1 MTAASRPQVVT
12 LRSGDVV
19 RLRQVRPGD
28 AAALARAY
36 ANLGEQ
42 SRYRR
47 FFTVM
52 PEFPESTL
60 KAAAEVD
67 HENHEALVAVPLLSA
82 EIVGECRFI
91 RRADQP
97 DSADVGVTVIDVWQG
112 RGLGSALLARLS
124 ERALELGIEYFT
136 AEILAENR
144 TMLALLPSLG
154 RVETESRGPV
164 VTARVEIAEPPRQT
178 TPDLVDLLIAAARGE
193 IVSVPAP
200 LRRLIRIPDEFSHI
214 IRLPVTALL
223 RTIRRRPP
231 AE

>member
-1 MTAASRPQVVT
+1 MCRTPNLTA
-12 LRSGDVV
+12 
-19 RLRQVRPGD
+19 
-28 AAALARAY
+28 
-36 ANLGEQ
+36 
-42 SRYRR
+42 
-47 FFTVM
+47 
-52 PEFPESTL
+52 
-60 KAAAEVD
+60 
-67 HENHEALVAVPLLSA
+67 
-82 EIVGECRFI
+82 
-91 RRADQP
+91 
-97 DSADVGVTVIDVWQG
+97 
-112 RGLGSALLARLS
+112 
-124 ERALELGIEYFT
+124 